1 MRTYFF
7 PSSDESYLIYTENP
21 SLPMKNKID
30 KFCKYSEWSTSLLE
44 DGKPLENY
52 DKLHGYIEDGK
63 CYDNQYIFY
72 QQSFE
77 RGEKIRKQKQE
88 KFEKYKNK
96 VNKAINT
103 LEDLYSRIRKY
114 RDCKNYIKR
123 MEETLQKGY
132 VMNTQNVGGSKRAR
146 RYKKNAR
153 LRYLTDHEIDN
164 YKEKIATEE
173 QNKVVYKEAIK
184 SKKAIEDVF
193 FIFGQTIEAMREESI
208 EMNHLYG
215 NYGDTIFLFRIF
227 EEVLEKFDNK
237 IYREALR
244 DYKEVLRI
252 DEEEKVVKKKV
263 TKNKTR
269 VYIDENGVEH
279 VIKED
284 VEQIIRTL

>member
-30 KFCKYSEWSTSLLE
+30 KFCKYSEWNTGLLE

-72 QQSFE
+72 QQNFE

-173 QNKVVYKEAIK
+173 QNKIVYKEAIK

-193 FIFGQTIEAMREESI
+193 FIFGKTIEAMREESI

-215 NYGDTIFLFRIF
+215 NYGDTISLFRIF
-227 EEVLEKFDNK
+227 EEMLEKFDKK

>member
-7 PSSDESYLIYTENP
+7 PSSDESYLIYTDNP

-30 KFCKYSEWSTSLLE
+30 KFCKYSEWSTGLLE

-173 QNKVVYKEAIK
+173 QNKIVYKEAIK

-193 FIFGQTIEAMREESI
+193 FIFGQTVEAMREESI

-215 NYGDTIFLFRIF
+215 NYCDTIFLFRIF
-227 EEVLEKFDNK
+227 EEMLEKFDKK